1 MNYNK
6 NISKDGSRV
15 ALLNNLRHSP
25 CLEII
30 LVILCN
36 ILNYKILLRM
46 GITCDSIISG
56 TRPLDIFRRLAIIG
70 VDFKIFRIAV
80 VFLSLFFDC
89 HTYMCA
95 RIRAYTPSTRVSRCM
110 PV

>member
-25 CLEII
+25 SQKII

-80 VFLSLFFDC
+80 VF
-89 HTYMCA
+89 
-95 RIRAYTPSTRVSRCM
+95 
-110 PV
+110 